1 MSIKIEQRVD
11 GVDRRIEALLR
22 SQEEFREEFSKLL
35 KAMAVKAD
43 KRQKE
48 ADKRQKEA
56 DKRQKE
62 ADKRQKEIDEQLKR
76 TDQELRAMF
85 EKTDKEIDKVSK
97 EVGKVSDGLG
107 RFAEGLV
114 APSVSKLFFFPLG
127 IKITQIFP
135 RVQAIEN
142 KEVKAEMDLLCSGS
156 RNGKRVCF
164 VGEVKARLSSDYV
177 RDFIDR
183 LTKFKEFFPD
193 YKEAEV
199 IGFVAGMTVEDNA
212 KKYAERK
219 GLYVLAPEEDMVKIL
234 NKQGFKPKNW

>member
-43 KRQKE
+43 ERQKE
-48 ADKRQKEA
+48 ADKRQK
-56 DKRQKE
+56 K
-62 ADKRQKEIDEQLKR
+62 IDEQLKK

-85 EKTDKEIDKVSK
+85 KKTDKEIDKVSK

-114 APSVSKLFFFPLG
+114 APSVSKLFFPLG

-164 VGEVKARLSSDYV
+164 VGEVKTRLSSDYV
-177 RDFIDR
+177 KDFIDR